1 MDQKTL
7 IKTNPR
13 LYIVWGRGG
22 GVAVGWGGGGG
33 LGGNRFPFSCISTM
47 GKLLITSQ
55 GSTSERILEY
65 CAWADKI
72 SKY

>member
-13 LYIVWGRGG
+13 LYIVWERGG
-22 GVAVGWGGGGG
+22 GGGGGG
-33 LGGNRFPFSCISTM
+33 LGGNRFPFSCVSSTTM

-65 CAWADKI
+65 CARADKI